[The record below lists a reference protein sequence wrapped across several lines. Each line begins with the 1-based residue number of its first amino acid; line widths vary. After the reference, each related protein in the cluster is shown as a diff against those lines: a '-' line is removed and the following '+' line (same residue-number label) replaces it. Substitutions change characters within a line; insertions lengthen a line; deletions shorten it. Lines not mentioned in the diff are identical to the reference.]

1 MRDRKVKQ
9 EKCFKLS
16 LNGFKFSSQLTWE
29 CKVKLNTI
37 KIKFSSDV
45 VWLNQAFNYTV
56 AFCLNYTNL
65 KNTILCQDRLDFHVR
80 FSYSYTFKAVFIGI
94 YVKIA
99 PLILL

>member
-1 MRDRKVKQ
+1 MQ
-9 EKCFKLS
+9 
-16 LNGFKFSSQLTWE
+16 SQI
-29 CKVKLNTI
+29 KHNQI

-56 AFCLNYTNL
+56 AFCLNYMNL
-65 KNTILCQDRLDFHVR
+65 KNTILCQDRLDFHVH